1 MNSFVHLHVHSEYS
15 LLDGAARIHDLVE
28 TASQF
33 GMKSLALTDHGVMYG
48 AIAFYKACIAKGI
61 KPIIGCEAYFTEG
74 SIRTKGT
81 RQEQPIYHLI
91 LLARNMQGYQN
102 LMKLCSI
109 GHLQGFHYK
118 PRIDH
123 ENLAKYSEGLLCLS
137 SCLGGEVSQHLLHDR
152 KEQAKAAAE
161 RYRSIFGEDFYLEI
175 QDHGSIEQKKVMQ
188 GMIELSRDTGIP
200 LVATNDVHY
209 VRQPDHVVQ
218 DVLLCIGT
226 GKTVD
231 DPQRLKFETSQLYL
245 KSEEEMRSLFAHVP
259 EALDNTV
266 LVADK
271 CRLELEFG
279 KSVLPR
285 FQPIPEELTAG
296 EYLKELC
303 RAGLAQRYGSR
314 DGWQDEEGEYRR
326 TLEDRLA
333 YELRVI
339 ESMGFSDYFLIVW
352 DFIRFSHENGILTGP
367 GRGSSAGSLV
377 AYVLRITD
385 VDPIRYK
392 LLFERFLNPE
402 RITMPDIDID
412 FNDER
417 RDEVIDYVVAKYG
430 QQHVAQIITFGTMAA
445 KAAVRDVGRVLN
457 VPYNEVDR
465 AAKMIPGQ
473 LGMTLESA
481 LKVNPDLKELA
492 VKQPKTGELL
502 DMAKRV
508 EGMPRHASTHAAGV
522 VISREP
528 LTHYVPLQEG
538 TGQTPLTQY
547 SMEHLEAIGLL
558 KMDFLG
564 LRTLSIIERTLR
576 SIEEQE
582 GLRLDLAQLDMD
594 NDPLTYELLSRGE
607 TTGIFQLESPGVRRV
622 LRDLKPSGFEDIV
635 SVVALYRPGPMEFIP
650 RYIECKH
657 GLAEPQIPH
666 EALVPILQDT
676 YGIIVYQE
684 QIMQI
689 ASAMAG
695 FSLGEADLLRRAVSK
710 KKREVLDEQ
719 RAHFVEGSLG
729 QGFTGDEANRV
740 YDMIVRFAD
749 YGFPRAHATAYGV
762 LAFQTAY
769 LKTHYPRHF
778 MASMLTAVVGNH
790 RKTAEYVDECRRM
803 KLDVLPPDVNES
815 GVNFTPVALNPRRL
829 NESDEHTAAE
839 PSAEEGNKIPVSSAS
854 EAGQS
859 GGASSAG
866 PDDHNGR
873 EAEREGLQARS
884 TIQREGGGGAA
895 SAPKGAIRFGLAA
908 IKNVGTNAI
917 EAILKERRQK
927 PYESLLDFCRR
938 VDLRVCNKRVIECLI
953 QGGALDELPGHRSQ
967 FIAMLDDTV
976 EAALKWRKERDDLQ
990 LHLFGFVEEPN
1001 WEVEIPD
1008 VPPLTRTQ
1016 QLEYERELLGLYIS
1030 GHPLDDHED
1039 LLKEL
1044 EADPLHYLQDYA
1056 DHSEVI
1062 VAGMV
1067 VTSKTIVT
1075 KKGQPMAFMDLEDR
1089 IAKVE
1094 VVLFPEVWKKH
1105 APLVQKGS
1113 VVLVKGKLQLQD
1125 EDPPKL
1131 LAEALCA
1138 PDDPAARRWQ
1148 RRQMRPGGQQSGG
1161 PQGPGRKGAGQT
1173 RQGPAEQQVAGSG
1186 AGRAQAAYDGS
1197 VRSGANRSET
1207 PRTDAR
1213 GGVNSAEGPRSDARG
1228 GVNRSET
1235 PRTDARGGVNSAE
1248 GPRSDAR
1255 GGVNRS
1261 ETPRTDARGGVNS
1274 AEGPRS
1280 DARGRV
1286 NRSETPRTD
1295 ARGGVNSVEGPRS
1308 DARGGVNRSEAP
1320 RSDMRGSAGRS
1331 EAPRTEARGTAQG
1344 GAGSVHEAGAPQ
1356 RSRYAASGPDRA
1368 AAPRT
1373 GAERTSASGKAD
1385 HTSAAPA
1392 HRERASTPAARQR
1405 VYVKIA
1411 AHLEEPQKLVKLQEL
1426 LQLHSGPLEVVL
1438 FYERT
1443 QRLLALSAQYRVKP
1457 SPDLFAAV
1465 EQIMGKDCVKVK

>member
-15 LLDGAARIHDLVE
+15 LLDGAARIQDLVE
-28 TASQF
+28 TASQL

-48 AIAFYKACIAKGI
+48 AVPFYKACRAKGI
-61 KPIIGCEAYFTEG
+61 KPILGCEAYFTEG
-74 SIRTKGT
+74 TIRTKGT

-91 LLARNMQGYQN
+91 LLVKNMQGYQN
-102 LMKLCSI
+102 LMKLCSV
-109 GHLQGFHYK
+109 GHLEGFHYK

-123 ENLAKYSEGLLCLS
+123 DHLARYSEGLVCLS
-137 SCLGGEVSQHLLHDR
+137 ACLGGEVSQHLLHDR

-188 GMIELSRDTGIP
+188 GMIELSRETGIP

-209 VRQPDHVVQ
+209 VREQDHVVQ

-245 KSEEEMRSLFAHVP
+245 KSEDEMRKLFAHVP
-259 EALDNTV
+259 EALDNTL
-266 LVADK
+266 LVAKK
-271 CRLELEFG
+271 CEL
-279 KSVLPR
+279 VLNFDQSILPK
-285 FQPIPEELTAG
+285 FKPIPEGLSAG
-296 EYLKELC
+296 EYLRELC
-303 RAGLAQRYGSR
+303 TEGLARRYENQP
-314 DGWQDEEGEYRR
+314 GWNDLQGEYRQ
-326 TLEDRLA
+326 TLETRLS
-333 YELRVI
+333 YELGVI

-352 DFIRFSHENGILTGP
+352 DFIRFSHEHGIMTGP

-402 RITMPDIDID
+402 RVTMPDIDID

-417 RDEVIDYVVAKYG
+417 RDEVIDYVVQKYG
-430 QQHVAQIITFGTMAA
+430 QEHVAQIITFGTMAA

-473 LGMTLESA
+473 LGMTLEAA

-492 VKQPKTGELL
+492 AKQPKTAELL
-502 DMAKRV
+502 NMAKRV

-547 SMEHLEAIGLL
+547 SMENLEAIGLL

-564 LRTLSIIERTLR
+564 LRTLSIIERTLK

-582 GLRLDLAQLDMD
+582 GIKLDLAKLDMD
-594 NDPLTYELLSRGE
+594 NDPLTYELLGKGE
-607 TTGIFQLESPGVRRV
+607 TTGIFQLESPGIRKV
-622 LRDLKPSGFEDIV
+622 LRDLKPSGFEDII
-635 SVVALYRPGPMEFIP
+635 SVNALYRPGPMEFIP

-657 GLAEPQIPH
+657 GLTQPQIPH
-666 EALVPILQDT
+666 EALVPILKDT

-689 ASAMAG
+689 ASVMAG

-719 RAHFVEGSLG
+719 RAHFVEGSVGLG
-729 QGFTGDEANRV
+729 YKEEEANGV

-769 LKTHYPRHF
+769 LKAHYPRHF

-803 KLDVLPPDVNES
+803 KLEVLPPDVNES
-815 GVNFTPVALNPRRL
+815 GVNFTPVAPKA
-829 NESDEHTAAE
+829 SPQAAE
-839 PSAEEGNKIPVSSAS
+839 ETGEGHAGTDNGDKNSEEAAVRAESIRSKEENRITGD
-854 EAGQS
+854 S
-859 GGASSAG
+859 GGSAKSDAGAS
-866 PDDHNGR
+866 H
-873 EAEREGLQARS
+873 
-884 TIQREGGGGAA
+884 GG
-895 SAPKGAIRFGLAA
+895 KGAIRFGLAA

-917 EAILKERRQK
+917 EAILKERREK

-938 VDLRVCNKRVIECLI
+938 VDLRVCNKRVIESLI
-953 QGGALDELPGHRSQ
+953 QGGALDGFPGHRAQ
-967 FIAMLDDTV
+967 FVAMLDDTV
-976 EAALKWRKERDDLQ
+976 EAAVKWRKERDDLQ

-1001 WEVEIPD
+1001 WEVEIPQ
-1008 VPPLTRTQ
+1008 VAKLSRTQ

-1030 GHPLDDHED
+1030 GHPLDDHQE
-1039 LLKEL
+1039 LLQDL

-1056 DHSEVI
+1056 DNSEVI

-1067 VTSKTIVT
+1067 VSSKTIVT

-1089 IAKVE
+1089 IARVE
-1094 VVLFPEVWKKH
+1094 VVLFPEAWKKH

-1113 VVLVKGKLQLQD
+1113 VVLVKAKLQLQD

-1131 LAEALCA
+1131 LAEALAA
-1138 PDDPAARRWQ
+1138 PDDPAVRRWQ
-1148 RRQMRPGGQQSGG
+1148 RRPLRPGGQSASGG
-1161 PQGPGRKGAGQT
+1161 SAPRGAGAAPQGGRGAAAGNARSGQPGG
-1173 RQGPAEQQVAGSG
+1173 GPGAGSG
-1186 AGRAQAAYDGS
+1186 ANVSPGAGTRTGGEAGARAGVSGGARAAEGSGRADAATGGAQAPGRSAGS
-1197 VRSGANRSET
+1197 ARGSSVVRETRRGAVGYGAGE
-1207 PRTDAR
+1207 PGPAAGEAR
-1213 GGVNSAEGPRSDARG
+1213 GGQDGGPRPGGGASAHAGSTGADA
-1228 GVNRSET
+1228 
-1235 PRTDARGGVNSAE
+1235 
-1248 GPRSDAR
+1248 
-1255 GGVNRS
+1255 
-1261 ETPRTDARGGVNS
+1261 
-1274 AEGPRS
+1274 
-1280 DARGRV
+1280 GRPGSSG
-1286 NRSETPRTD
+1286 RAAD
-1295 ARGGVNSVEGPRS
+1295 
-1308 DARGGVNRSEAP
+1308 
-1320 RSDMRGSAGRS
+1320 RGSA
-1331 EAPRTEARGTAQG
+1331 
-1344 GAGSVHEAGAPQ
+1344 HPQ
-1356 RSRYAASGPDRA
+1356 RS
-1368 AAPRT
+1368 
-1373 GAERTSASGKAD
+1373 
-1385 HTSAAPA
+1385 SAAKPA
-1392 HRERASTPAARQR
+1392 DESRRPAAQGTPAGTPRQR

-1411 AHLEEPQKLVKLQEL
+1411 AHMEEPHNLVKLQEL
-1426 LQLHSGPLEVVL
+1426 LQLHAGPLEVAL

-1443 QRLLALSAQYRVKP
+1443 QRLLALSGQYRVKP
-1457 SPDLFAAV
+1457 SPELFRSI
-1465 EQIMGKDCVKVK
+1465 EQLMGKDCVKVK